1 MAKQYKNHL
10 SNYRDWDQQKHAG
23 EWVLYPKNIN
33 EKLCLDEIALSDGEL
48 YTVLTNA
55 KSRCQKGSLISL
67 VQGVKSSAICE
78 VLNGIPLGERKKVK
92 EISIDMANN
101 MEKVAR
107 ESFPNASIVT
117 DRFHVA
123 KLINEAVQEIRIK
136 YRWEAIDL
144 ENDNV
149 KKAKKKGVKYYSP
162 TFENGDTRKQLLARS
177 RYLLFKPKKKW
188 TALQIDR
195 AGVLFKEYPDIKHA
209 YNLSMMFRNIY
220 ETSSSR
226 QAANTSFDNWCKK
239 VNQYDFPSFAT
250 AAQSIKSHKETILN
264 FFVHRTTN
272 ALAESFN
279 SKVKAFRNIFRGVKD
294 VPFFIFRVTNIFA

>member
-23 EWVLYPKNIN
+23 EWVLYPKNID

-144 ENDNV
+144 ENDNE
-149 KKAKKKGVKYYSP
+149 KKAKKK
-162 TFENGDTRKQLLARS
+162 E
-177 RYLLFKPKKKW
+177 
-188 TALQIDR
+188 
-195 AGVLFKEYPDIKHA
+195 
-209 YNLSMMFRNIY
+209 
-220 ETSSSR
+220 
-226 QAANTSFDNWCKK
+226 
-239 VNQYDFPSFAT
+239 
-250 AAQSIKSHKETILN
+250 
-264 FFVHRTTN
+264 
-272 ALAESFN
+272 
-279 SKVKAFRNIFRGVKD
+279 
-294 VPFFIFRVTNIFA
+294 